1 MFHNLTIYCFIE
13 NLNLNEVKKLDNKI
27 NIIYRDYNDKNLDSS
42 IFNLSKICKRYNKKL
57 FLSNNL
63 KLALKYNLSGLY
75 IPSFNKTLNFK
86 NIKKK
91 NFKIIGSAH
100 NFSQIKIKEKQGCSE
115 IFVSPLFYNPNYKKN
130 LGIIRFNLLKNTTQK
145 NLIALGGI
153 NEKNFKMLKMTKIKG
168 FAGISWIKKTGLI
181 K

>member
-1 MFHNLTIYCFIE
+1 MFHNLDIYYFIN
-13 NLNLNEVKKLDNKI
+13 NLNLNEVKNLDSNI
-27 NIIYRDYNDKNLDSS
+27 NIIYRNYHDKNLDNS

-63 KLALKYNLSGLY
+63 KLALKLNLTGLY
-75 IPSFNKTLNFK
+75 IPSFNKNLNFK

-100 NFSQIKIKEKQGCSE
+100 NISEIKIKEKQGCSE
-115 IFVSPLFYNPNYKKN
+115 IFVSPLFFNPNYKKY
-130 LGIIRFNLLKNTTQK
+130 LGTTRFNLLKNTTST
-145 NLIALGGI
+145 NLVALGGI
-153 NEKNFKMLKMTKIKG
+153 NESNYKKLKMLKITG
-168 FAGISWIKKTGLI
+168 FAGISWIKKNWP